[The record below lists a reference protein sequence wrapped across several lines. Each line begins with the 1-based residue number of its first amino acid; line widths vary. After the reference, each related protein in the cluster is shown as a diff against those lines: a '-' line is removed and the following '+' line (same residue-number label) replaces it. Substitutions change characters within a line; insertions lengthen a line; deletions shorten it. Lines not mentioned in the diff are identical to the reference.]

1 MSEEKTAQDTENS
14 EAVEAESAQE
24 SVENEEHAEA
34 ESVVEEKSE
43 EEILQEKLKECEDKF
58 LRTHA
63 EFENIKKRME
73 REKSSAIEY
82 ASEKFAKD
90 LLPVLDA
97 LGMAIDAAEGDA
109 DPAELLEKLKEG
121 VELTQKQFLSTLEK
135 HGVKEVEYGELDPN
149 IHEAVMRV
157 DSDEVDSGHIAQVMQ
172 KGYKYKERT
181 LRAAMV
187 SVAN

>member
-1 MSEEKTAQDTENS
+1 MSQDNQETTKDSELNEEIESEESETVETED
-14 EAVEAESAQE
+14 
-24 SVENEEHAEA
+24 EE
-34 ESVVEEKSE
+34 VVEKTE
-43 EEILQEKLKECEDKF
+43 EEILTEKLTACEDKF

-73 REKSSAIEY
+73 REKMTAIEY

-90 LLPVLDA
+90 MIPVIDA
-97 LGMAIDAAEGDA
+97 MGMAILSTNSEAE
-109 DPAELLEKLKEG
+109 PAELLEKLKEG
-121 VELTQKQFLSTLEK
+121 VELTLKQMMTSLEK
-135 HGVKEVEYGELDPN
+135 HGVTEVEYGELNPN
-149 IHEAVMRV
+149 VHEAVMRV
-157 DSDEVDSGHIAQVMQ
+157 DSEEVESGHIAQVMQ